1 MQEHDIRLWHGGTE
15 PMTTVFFRFRISAG
29 LGGGF
34 QGMWTRKGRQH
45 GELGGFWM
53 RKGIGSLF
61 RLRWGGQMTLAISQ
75 K

>member
-34 QGMWTRKGRQH
+34 QGMWTWGDSGCGRVS
-45 GELGGFWM
+45 EAYFD
-53 RKGIGSLF
+53 
-61 RLRWGGQMTLAISQ
+61 
-75 K
+75 